1 MTITEQDALLLNDLF
16 EKIYQQLPSVDSS
29 KDYWF
34 VRAQKGLF
42 YKSFLTGGYIA
53 IGWNHITLED
63 LEYLDEEAVKGKIK
77 DFDKNIEKPGS
88 AYNQMMKFAY
98 NLNIGDIVIVPS
110 ESPND
115 FLVGEITSRPYTETE
130 SNIESA
136 SNVCPFNKRMNVHW
150 FGIIANKDIDPQLYK
165 LVYSG
170 HTITDA
176 NAYKKFIN
184 RGLYD
189 AYIDHNHMSITF
201 KVQEENNIDAFEYST
216 FLHTVLQMADIVKKA
231 SGMEDEKVILRT
243 NVQSTGPIELLGNPA
258 VLIPVLIFITIFAGG
273 AVFKNLIKRNGADI
287 EIDFKG
293 NIFKARLNSDG
304 DESIKKAQ
312 ANKINAEALAL
323 LVDKGMSPE
332 FEGATSKLDIKA
344 PDTSAKI
351 IQQEL
356 LESPEKVE
364 E

>member
-1 MTITEQDALLLNDLF
+1 MITQEQVDFFNILF
-16 EKIYQQLPSVDSS
+16 EKVQYQLPSVDSA

-53 IGWNHITLED
+53 IGWNYITLED
-63 LEYLDEEAVKGKIK
+63 LERLDEDSIKGKIK
-77 DFDKNIEKPGS
+77 EFDKSIEKPGS
-88 AYNQMMKFAY
+88 AYSQMMKFAY
-98 NLNIGDIVIVPS
+98 GLNVGDVVIVPS

-115 FLVGEITSRPYTETE
+115 FLIGEVTSRPYTE
-130 SNIESA
+130 SDANIEAA
-136 SNVCPFNKRMNVHW
+136 SNVCPFNKRIKVHW
-150 FGIIANKDIDPQLYK
+150 LGIIPNRDIDPQLYK

-176 NAYKKFIN
+176 NPYKKFIN

-189 AYIDHNHMSITF
+189 TYIDHDHMSLTF
-201 KVQEENNIDAFEYST
+201 KVQEENNIDAFGYSA

-231 SGMEDEKVILRT
+231 SGMEDEKVVLRT
-243 NVQSTGPIELLGNPA
+243 NVQSTGPIELLGNPT
-258 VLIPVLIFITIFAGG
+258 VLIPVLTFITLFAGG
-273 AVFKNLIKRNGADI
+273 AAFKNLIKRNGADV

-293 NIFKARLNSDG
+293 NVFKARLNSDG
-304 DESIKKAQ
+304 DEAIKKAQ

-332 FEGATSKLDIKA
+332 FEGATSQLDIKA
-344 PDTSAKI
+344 PEVATKI
-351 IQQEL
+351 LQNEL
-356 LESPEKVE
+356 SESPEKVE